1 MAARTPSTPSTT
13 TQTERVIAFVVYP
26 GLTLLDLVGPLQVL
40 RGLPA
45 PYRTLTV
52 GERLETVDTDTGL
65 QVRPEATFTDMP
77 QPFVV
82 IVPGGGL
89 PTIRA
94 MGNAAIR
101 DYLQNAAQTAE
112 VVASVCTGGLI
123 LGAAGLLE
131 GRPAT
136 THWAFAHYLERL
148 GAHYVRQR
156 WVEDG
161 PVITAAGVSAG
172 IDMGLALAAR
182 LTDPAA
188 ARRVQNAIEY
198 DPHPP
203 QGGMDYREVDAVLAE
218 AMQDEARLAQQHA
231 AMREALAERPDLQAR
246 LGLV

>member
-1 MAARTPSTPSTT
+1 MAATIPSIPD
-13 TQTERVIAFVVYP
+13 QTGRVIAFVVYP

-65 QVRPEATFTDMP
+65 QIRPEATFADLP
-77 QPFVV
+77 QPFAV

-94 MGNAAIR
+94 MGNTAIR
-101 DYLQNAAQTAE
+101 DYLQHAAQTAE
-112 VVASVCTGGLI
+112 VIGSVCTGALI

-136 THWAFAHYLERL
+136 THWAFASYLERL
-148 GAHYVRQR
+148 GARFVRQR

-161 PVITAAGVSAG
+161 PIITAAGVSAG

-182 LTDPAA
+182 LTDAA
-188 ARRVQNAIEY
+188 TARRIQNGIEY

-203 QGGMDYREVDAVLAE
+203 QGGMDYHEVDTFLAQ
-218 AMQDEARLAQQHA
+218 AIADEAGLAQRHTL
-231 AMREALAERPDLQAR
+231 MREALAERPDLQVR
-246 LGLV
+246 LGLT